1 MLRLLVIADDLSGAA
16 DSAIACTRTGLSAM
30 VTLRNT
36 LDEPQTEVLAID
48 CDTRDLGP
56 QQAAERVSGIFS
68 RHASASDLI
77 VFKKIDSTFRGNIG
91 AELAA
96 ILRTRRDASLSER
109 PIIIVLAPAFPAGGR
124 TTVDAQQF
132 VHGIPLQESEIWT
145 SYLDK
150 SPTHLPS
157 SLNAAGL
164 RVVQF
169 GLEAVRAG
177 NDALMQSMTTG
188 SEHADVLFCDAE
200 TDDDLH
206 SIAEASMVLGRET
219 IWAGSAGLAYHLPHA
234 AGLVGEV
241 PYPGALSSFETAAHG
256 PILILVGTMSSVARR
271 QVEVLAGVK
280 DIRLLPLA
288 PSVLLA
294 GPASEAWRDYALLLA
309 DRLRQGRDSI
319 VMLEPDAQLER
330 SDGPAIAKALGA
342 MLAPHAGTVGALVA
356 SGGETA
362 RSVLD
367 LWGVTQLRIIGELE
381 PGLPVSVTEGSLR
394 PLLVVTKAGAFGTP
408 QTFVRCIEFLRA
420 RMGRPETI
428 STRIPR

>member
-30 VTLRNT
+30 VTLRDT

-48 CDTRDLGP
+48 CDTRDVEP
-56 QQAAERVSGIFS
+56 QQAAECVARILS
-68 RHASASDLI
+68 RHVSTPDLL

-91 AELAA
+91 AELAEL
-96 ILRTRRDASLSER
+96 LRTRRNANLSER
-109 PIIIVLAPAFPAGGR
+109 PIVIVLAPAFPAGGR
-124 TTVDAQQF
+124 TTVDAHQF
-132 VHGIPLQESEIWT
+132 VHGVPLQESETWT

-157 SLNAAGL
+157 SLKAVGL
-164 RVVQF
+164 RVVKL
-169 GLEAVRAG
+169 GLGEVRAAK
-177 NDALMQSMTTG
+177 DALMQSMTTG
-188 SEHADVLFCDAE
+188 SEHADLLFCDSE

-206 SIAEASMVLGRET
+206 SIAEASMGLGRET

-241 PYPGALSSFETAAHG
+241 SYPGALSLFGTAAHG
-256 PILILVGTMSSVARR
+256 PILIIVGTMSSVARR
-271 QVEVLAGVK
+271 QVEALAGVK

-294 GPASEAWRDYALLLA
+294 GPASEAWCDYSLLLA
-309 DRLRQGRDSI
+309 DRLRQGGDSI

-367 LWGVTQLRIIGELE
+367 LWDVTQLRIIGELE
-381 PGLPVSVTEGSLR
+381 PGLPVSVTEGWRR

-408 QTFVRCIEFLRA
+408 QTFVLCIEFLRA
-420 RMGRPETI
+420 RMGRPDTI
-428 STRIPR
+428 FDKDI